1 MVYDRRWKLTD
12 KRKQQQEFQKDT
24 ENVNKPCTFHHS
36 EINDTSTSIP
46 IYINE
51 SLSKQNKHIFFLS
64 RKYKKE
70 HKRKYAW
77 TRNGV
82 SYLKEDDDSDSIKI
96 QSKDELKRQ

>member
-1 MVYDRRWKLTD
+1 MVYNRRGKLTY

-24 ENVNKPCTFHHS
+24 EDANNPYTSHHA
-36 EINDTSTSIP
+36 EINDTSTSTP

-51 SLSKQNKHIFFLS
+51 SLTKQNKKIFFFC

-70 HKRKYAW
+70 HKWKYAW
-77 TRNGV
+77 TRKGV

-96 QSKDELKRQ
+96 